1 MMGEGMNKTGH
12 YHLQCFDSPDNLA
25 SAAAREWVKVVG
37 ETSDD
42 PAFHVAVSGGR
53 IAVPFLEEAARLFLK
68 SPVLLN
74 RLNVYWADER
84 CVPPDSDD
92 SNYLMFQNHFV
103 QTTRFPESQMFRFQG
118 ESDPDHAAKWM
129 SAQLEENLPSNESN
143 IPVFDL
149 VILGM
154 GEDGHVA
161 SLFPENMEEDAK
173 RTEHTFSVI
182 ASKPPPQRLTLSYP
196 ILHAARHVWVVIS
209 GKGKEKALLDSLKC
223 KGHHPLS
230 LVIQG
235 RVSTE
240 IFTDIDQMSQFA

>member
-1 MMGEGMNKTGH
+1 MVEEGMKKTGH
-12 YHLQCFDSPDNLA
+12 YHLQCFDSPESLA

-37 ETSDD
+37 ETSQD
-42 PAFHVAVSGGR
+42 PAFNVAVSGGR
-53 IAVPFLEEAARLFLK
+53 IAVPFLQEAARLFLK

-84 CVPPDSDD
+84 CVPPDSED
-92 SNYLMFQNHFV
+92 SNYKMFQKHFV
-103 QTTRFPESQMFRFQG
+103 QLSRFPESQMFRFKG
-118 ESDPDHAAKWM
+118 ESNPEHAAKWM
-129 SAQLEENLPSNESN
+129 AAELEENLPSDDSN
-143 IPVFDL
+143 APVFDL

-161 SLFPENMEEDAK
+161 SLFPENMEEDVKMTNHA
-173 RTEHTFSVI
+173 FSVI

-196 ILHAARHVWVVIS
+196 VLHAARHVWVVIS
-209 GKGKEKALLDSLKC
+209 GQGKEKALLDSLKC
-223 KGHHPLS
+223 KGHNPLA

-240 IFTDIDQMSQFA
+240 IFTDIDQMAQFA